1 MRKMKKSEKLIYV
14 GLAIAVFG
22 CVGAFV
28 IHDKQV
34 QAEQTVLQEKKVYET
49 IVKKVYKA
57 IDKAYETRSKT
68 DMLAAEDGINQL
80 KEKDQKAAKNKMD
93 RLYALL
99 KQVEHTE
106 ELLVIVEKTKAEK
119 DIDLAQKSIDSE
131 TDKYLEKDKKDQQ
144 KRLDELK
151 KVISEQK
158 AKEKAEKEKQAK
170 AKAEQEKAKAE
181 AQAKQE
187 IPAVEAPEAQGQEPT
202 SAPAPQQPVE
212 QAPQEGEQTPVDN
225 APYVAPEA
233 PVQAEVPQY
242 QEPSQ
247 PQYQAPAQPQ
257 APAPAPQQPA
267 TGGGH
272 GVMTQEEGD
281 RAEEEASHMDPT
293 KDPNSPWYKP

>member
-151 KVISEQK
+151 KAISEQK
-158 AKEKAEKEKQAK
+158 AKEKVEKEKQAQ
-170 AKAEQEKAKAE
+170 AVQQVPTPAEQN
-181 AQAKQE
+181 
-187 IPAVEAPEAQGQEPT
+187 ID
-202 SAPAPQQPVE
+202 SQQPVE
-212 QAPQEGEQTPVDN
+212 QAPEEAPQSVEQVPAEAT
-225 APYVAPEA
+225 PYVVPEA
-233 PVQAEVPQY
+233 PAQAPVQQEVPQY
-242 QEPSQ
+242 QEPAQQ
-247 PQYQAPAQPQ
+247 PVEQAPAPQPAPAQPQ
-257 APAPAPQQPA
+257 APAPQQPA
-267 TGGGH
+267 TGGGR
-272 GVMTQEEGD
+272 GELSQDELNKVS
-281 RAEEEASHMDPT
+281 EEASTADWSEFFP
-293 KDPNSPWYKP
+293 K